1 MLRHIFIKSLEIM
14 ALVLVA
20 FGGVA
25 GCDRQPVPPYNRL
38 SGQLLLDAC
47 EAMAQGRDD
56 EAQTALQRLVDL
68 EPGNSF
74 AVDALRHEERRRHL
88 ATANLMLATG
98 DYHQLRLFLA
108 RIEKEGGSSPELLS
122 LRSVADG
129 LEALTAV
136 CARRPWETSADV
148 EKALGDLEPY
158 AATLSDSTRFQEFRR
173 QLQTDLAVLRQR
185 ETDARIVAFL
195 AVLDEAV
202 FRGDRVS
209 SEQAEAF
216 GRNFPEH
223 AFSKYR
229 QVLPALTTAAAVRK
243 LAESSEALASAG
255 SRTALAVAGVLAWE
269 RLAPPVRAELA
280 RMMSLDSGSSSLCRR
295 WIVARQTDS
304 VSAYIQLF
312 AELRASRPQLGAPPA
327 LVARYVAQG
336 LVSSQE
342 LRAWCWQSPCPG
354 VTELFSRLQQIRTKN
369 NPNPTRNQR

>member
-1 MLRHIFIKSLEIM
+1 M

-129 LEALTAV
+129 LGSCWNWTAV
-136 CARRPWETSADV
+136 
-148 EKALGDLEPY
+148 
-158 AATLSDSTRFQEFRR
+158 
-173 QLQTDLAVLRQR
+173 
-185 ETDARIVAFL
+185 RI
-195 AVLDEAV
+195 
-202 FRGDRVS
+202 
-209 SEQAEAF
+209 
-216 GRNFPEH
+216 
-223 AFSKYR
+223 
-229 QVLPALTTAAAVRK
+229 
-243 LAESSEALASAG
+243 
-255 SRTALAVAGVLAWE
+255 
-269 RLAPPVRAELA
+269 
-280 RMMSLDSGSSSLCRR
+280 
-295 WIVARQTDS
+295 
-304 VSAYIQLF
+304 
-312 AELRASRPQLGAPPA
+312 
-327 LVARYVAQG
+327 
-336 LVSSQE
+336 
-342 LRAWCWQSPCPG
+342 
-354 VTELFSRLQQIRTKN
+354 
-369 NPNPTRNQR
+369 